1 MLFYGFKYRL
11 NSYIYFTVVILK
23 KRCLEKKMEILLGQW
38 LDLFIVKNHSK
49 HRKSIQMIA
58 TERHL
63 IENVYF

>member
-1 MLFYGFKYRL
+1 M
-11 NSYIYFTVVILK
+11 ILK

>member
-23 KRCLEKKMEILLGQW
+23 TLSRKMEILLGQW